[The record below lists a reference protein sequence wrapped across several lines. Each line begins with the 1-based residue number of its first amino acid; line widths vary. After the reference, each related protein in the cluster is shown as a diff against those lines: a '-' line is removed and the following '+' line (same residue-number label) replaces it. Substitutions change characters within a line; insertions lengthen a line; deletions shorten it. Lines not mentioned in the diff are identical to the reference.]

1 MLDKGTRRWEAA
13 NKRCTEFRLA
23 KLFGQKK
30 VFVKSACL
38 GTCFTQLRTD
48 SRALLK
54 KDKKLL
60 LDKRKVVRI
69 LIDRQSF

>member
-30 VFVKSACL
+30 VLVKSACL

-48 SRALLK
+48 ARALLK
-54 KDKKLL
+54 KEEKLL
-60 LDKRKVVRI
+60 LEMRTVNTY
-69 LIDRQSF
+69 